1 MIHSCIG
8 GAASDGPEVGNRL
21 GEPDTEAGTCTVGAA
36 VTAAADV
43 DAAPLLPALGGLV
56 AKAVGPSVGAVVT
69 EGCAVV
75 ETLAGGTV
83 GALVNVREGAAEA
96 GVLEGDRD
104 DESCGNRVMV
114 ASNPAFCWEP
124 SEVKFTSIPTRVSML
139 TS

>member
-8 GAASDGPEVGNRL
+8 GAASDGAEVGNRL

-56 AKAVGPSVGAVVT
+56 AKAVGPSVGAVV
-69 EGCAVV
+69 GCAVV

-124 SEVKFTSIPTRVSML
+124 SEVKFTSIPTRVSTV